1 MQSLGLRETF
11 AHTLS
16 FEYARLFRETPLCGQ
31 HSGAPL
37 EFRRTEAGLL
47 GGVIAR
53 ADHGLY
59 VNFVFF
65 CDTLESFEEGGM
77 LSAFPGA
84 GAEKLA
90 ADIDRWIDNAYETA
104 SKESDFREGLTLLV
118 GCGIGRLIFDVTSK
132 KKRDNW
138 RCEFIGASDL
148 VTLSWLP
155 NFKTLSLWRLLDG
168 QDRLGCLGVQLYNVN
183 GLLNVVGWARS
194 LGGHLVPHGDLPAE
208 FGERTSPNFI
218 MIEQNALRRV
228 RHEAASHWDPHTV
241 RHIDGTWVRVRK
253 DDRSLFEKDQK
264 RPFFVVEE
272 RGRSPWPH
280 GVYESATRAWWSAL
294 ETPEGTSGYRAL
306 ERFEMLKTWLCR
318 MVPVLE
324 AALPDLPEGAL
335 LWRARFDGGPF
346 ERAARR
352 TCSGTRG

>member
-1 MQSLGLRETF
+1 M
-11 AHTLS
+11 
-16 FEYARLFRETPLCGQ
+16 
-31 HSGAPL
+31 
-37 EFRRTEAGLL
+37 L

-168 QDRLGCLGVQLYNVN
+168 QDRLGCLGVQLYNFN

-194 LGGHLVPHGDLPAE
+194 HTGLEETPIIEGHLVFRNPVPMKFAWD
-208 FGERTSPNFI
+208 RMNDRV
-218 MIEQNALRRV
+218 AL
-228 RHEAASHWDPHTV
+228 
-241 RHIDGTWVRVRK
+241 
-253 DDRSLFEKDQK
+253 SLMSEL
-264 RPFFVVEE
+264 
-272 RGRSPWPH
+272 H
-280 GVYESATRAWWSAL
+280 NI
-294 ETPEGTSGYRAL
+294 
-306 ERFEMLKTWLCR
+306 
-318 MVPVLE
+318 
-324 AALPDLPEGAL
+324 
-335 LWRARFDGGPF
+335 
-346 ERAARR
+346 
-352 TCSGTRG
+352 